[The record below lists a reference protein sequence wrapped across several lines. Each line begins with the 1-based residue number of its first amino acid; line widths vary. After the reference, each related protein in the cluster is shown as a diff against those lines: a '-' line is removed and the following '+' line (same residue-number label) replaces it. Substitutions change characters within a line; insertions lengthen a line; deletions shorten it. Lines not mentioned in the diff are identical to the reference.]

1 MKVDVGMWAAKPLD
15 CGTFKLT
22 VAISHGGVF
31 GTFNFFEHVLCDHI
45 TMDKH
50 LTVHISILSFKQHF
64 CACSISFDNF
74 LVKPE

>member
-1 MKVDVGMWAAKPLD
+1 MKVDVGMWATKPLD

-45 TMDKH
+45 TMDVH
-50 LTVHISILSFKQHF
+50 LTIHNMNSEF
-64 CACSISFDNF
+64 
-74 LVKPE
+74 